1 VPLRRTA
8 LGACVAGLVSL
19 AAASS
24 AVAAAPAS
32 DFNDVMGNNSECIPL
47 RDNTQPAEMWAFNG
61 ADTGYR
67 FNNIS
72 WTNAVCPN
80 GYVRVQQYPP
90 ITAGGKTMYFQ
101 RGNSGSTTTDTNAIR
116 HGHIHV
122 SDLSRRPAEIP
133 LSDPRIYPNARP
145 CPETATIYYND
156 PEGKASKGS
165 IPSGMW
171 YKPPSSS
178 SDGDK
183 WNHYGDPPQTQGS
196 NHFGH
201 YNYLVWNWMWT
212 DNTGGGQVETVLVK
226 NETIRRCDVAS
237 ITSPSY
243 GLDGQQNGE
252 VRGVYGK
259 VSNSSGSVVY
269 GWFVHSWRRYD
280 LNGGAWSYLV
290 SSTPVPA

>member
-1 VPLRRTA
+1 MPSRRTA
-8 LGACVAGLVSL
+8 LGAV
-19 AAASS
+19 
-24 AVAAAPAS
+24 VAAAVSLVGAPAALAALPAS
-32 DFNDVMGNNSECIPL
+32 DFNDTMGNYSECIPL

-80 GYVRVQQYPP
+80 GYVRIQQYPA
-90 ITAGGKTMYFQ
+90 IALGGKTTYFQ
-101 RGNSGSTTTDTNAIR
+101 RGNSGSTSTDTNAIR

-122 SDLSRRPAEIP
+122 SDIAYRPAEIP
-133 LSDPRIYPNARP
+133 LSDPRIHPNARS
-145 CPETATIYYND
+145 CPETSTIYYND
-156 PEGKASKGS
+156 PEGLASKGP

-171 YKPPSSS
+171 YKKPASS
-178 SDGDK
+178 SDGAK

-196 NHFGH
+196 SHFGH
-201 YNYLVWNWMWT
+201 YNYLLWNWMWT
-212 DNTGGGQVETVLVK
+212 DNTGGGQVEAVLVK

-243 GLDGQQNGE
+243 DVYGNQNGD

-290 SSTPVPA
+290 SSTPV